1 MFQIIFIMFFVVLAA
16 IVEKKMKYL
25 KKLLGSDPAVAEISL
40 LSCSFIF
47 KFSIV
52 HRHTS
57 SNHFLVEL
65 QSHYSTAPQ
74 L

>member
-1 MFQIIFIMFFVVLAA
+1 MIFVVLAA
-16 IVEKKMKYL
+16 IVEKKIKYL

-52 HRHTS
+52 LSRYP
-57 SNHFLVEL
+57 FLCQVILNSGVE
-65 QSHYSTAPQ
+65 
-74 L
+74 